1 MMRRKMGFTRRS
13 DHSKDP
19 VRHAVR
25 VRNSRRYFQ
34 GSINSA
40 RALRWPNPISLR
52 PINLRLSNP
61 RRGPPNQRRLKR
73 RSPAL
78 KSERRARRLVF
89 APNAPIWALGSLS
102 IVSDRL
108 WQVLPNGSGPRSVC
122 HRSIPRSWSPAKI
135 RIQTLRSAA
144 QQKHSPADNRE
155 IRQARWKPQMSECLR
170 ALEANGTIERTD
182 RRSSG
187 T

>member
-1 MMRRKMGFTRRS
+1 MRRKMGFTRRS

-52 PINLRLSNP
+52 PINLRLPNL
-61 RRGPPNQRRLKR
+61 RRDPPNQRRLKR
-73 RSPAL
+73 RSRAL
-78 KSERRARRLVF
+78 KSERRARKLVSC
-89 APNAPIWALGSLS
+89 PMAPIWALVSLS

-108 WQVLPNGSGPRSVC
+108 WQVPPNGSGPRSLC

-135 RIQTLRSAA
+135 RIQTLGWAARRKLNQAGSRTPRAKRLTSRKPIVSDDVASA
-144 QQKHSPADNRE
+144 PAFY
-155 IRQARWKPQMSECLR
+155 LV
-170 ALEANGTIERTD
+170 
-182 RRSSG
+182 
-187 T
+187 